1 MDTICE
7 TLLNTAQTKDPP
19 DLFFSSYE
27 PFFFFLSVLKLLC
40 SLLVLQAYGEEI
52 VREVFPEATIIRPSD
67 TFGHEDR
74 LLNYYASLRVFP
86 FGFVPMLDG
95 GMKTYKRPVYVSGM
109 SGMF

>member
-1 MDTICE
+1 MRHYS
-7 TLLNTAQTKDPP
+7 TLHKPKILQIY
-19 DLFFSSYE
+19 FSLAMSL
-27 PFFFFLSVLKLLC
+27 FFFFLSVLKLLC